1 MLSTRTQETGRRHH
15 KHQIK
20 IYPPLAESFLVLII
34 LAAYSCPVVIFI
46 HLLTTENAPLET
58 KTRQSV
64 SPTET
69 PHYHYQLTG
78 STEGRDVGR
87 I

>member
-1 MLSTRTQETGRRHH
+1 M
-15 KHQIK
+15 
-20 IYPPLAESFLVLII
+20 I

-58 KTRQSV
+58 KTEQSV

-69 PHYHYQLTG
+69 LHCHYQLTG
-78 STEGRDVGR
+78 CTEGCDVARILKKIKRDFLTVTVSIDFIQLNSELCGVEAV
-87 I
+87 